1 MITHERNVY
10 DEYTIKFLQS
20 LFILLQTMLVF
31 IWSVKIA
38 VPYPGV
44 NLICPLLG
52 VVWFVSDSYGF
63 GKLYLILLAMTLL
76 DEVVVLVL
84 YSALEAG
91 LGSSEYL
98 IRNVICCMANILIIL
113 VMMFVGKRA
122 ITLSKK
128 LSLKKEDEH
137 AHRKI
142 EL

>member
-1 MITHERNVY
+1 
-10 DEYTIKFLQS
+10 
-20 LFILLQTMLVF
+20 MLVF

-38 VPYPGV
+38 VPYPLV
-44 NLICPLLG
+44 NLLCPLIG
-52 VVWFVSDSYGF
+52 VIWFVSDSYGF

-76 DEVVVLVL
+76 DEVVILLL

-91 LGSSEYL
+91 FGSFEYL
-98 IRNVICCMANILIIL
+98 LRNVICSVINILIIL

-142 EL
+142 EF

>member
-31 IWSVKIA
+31 IWSVKVA
-38 VPYPGV
+38 LPYPLV
-44 NLICPLLG
+44 NLACPLVG
-52 VVWFVSDSYGF
+52 VIWFVSDSYGF

-76 DEVVVLVL
+76 DEIVVLVL

-91 LGSSEYL
+91 KGSEDYL
-98 IRNVICCMANILIIL
+98 LRNIICSLVNILIIV

-128 LSLKKEDEH
+128 LSLKKEDDNPQ
-137 AHRKI
+137 RKI
-142 EL
+142 